1 MDEFLSVENVRME
14 YRYGKTSI
22 VSIEDIS
29 FSLRRNEFVTII
41 GPSGCGKS
49 TVIKMILGLI
59 KPSSGNVA
67 IEGKAVDASEGKV
80 SVVFQNPA
88 LFPWLDVLQNVEL
101 VLQPLIKDKEARR
114 RTALKFIKMVG
125 IDGFENAY
133 PKELSGGMKQ
143 RVAIA
148 RALSTSPDLLV
159 LDEPFVGLDV
169 FAAQA
174 MREELLD
181 LWENPDL
188 PPHTVLMVTHNV
200 DEAVQ
205 MSDRIIILSHRPGK
219 VIGVKSIELKRPRN
233 TRSDEFYRTVDEV
246 IRIMSS

>member
-1 MDEFLSVENVRME
+1 MEPFLSLQNIRME
-14 YRYGKTSI
+14 YKYRKTSI
-22 VSIEDIS
+22 VSIENITFDIN
-29 FSLRRNEFVTII
+29 RNEFVSLI

-49 TVIKMILGLI
+49 TIVKMILGLAS
-59 KPSSGNVA
+59 PSGGKVLMDGREIRSGM
-67 IEGKAVDASEGKV
+67 GKV
-80 SVVFQNPA
+80 SVVFQSSA
-88 LFPWLDVLQNVEL
+88 LFPWLDVLQNVQL
-101 VLQPLIKDKEARR
+101 VLEPIIGEKEKREEVAM
-114 RTALKFIKMVG
+114 KFIKMVG

-133 PKELSGGMKQ
+133 PRELSGGMKQ

-181 LWENPDL
+181 LWEDPDL

-205 MSDRIIILSHRPGK
+205 MSDRIVILSKRPSH
-219 VIGVKSIELKRPRN
+219 VIESKPIELKRPRN
-233 TRSDEFYRTVDEV
+233 TRNDEFYKTVDDV
-246 IRIMSS
+246 VKVMSG